1 MRKHNRSIRTLK
13 DWNMN
18 SIIAVYKKTPLII
31 RLVLGLFIGGMLGLL
46 CPEPFMWMEKLGYL
60 FVTALKSVAPILVFI
75 LLTNAI
81 VHSHIG
87 DDKGTTYGLKR
98 LLLMFLTSALLASAL
113 SIVICTLYRV
123 HVPMQDIDPKTA
135 DIADRSLLTTFVNE
149 IIYNPVEAL
158 VEGRY
163 LAILLWSAVFGIFI
177 RQSEQST
184 KQLVADLSEVMTKI
198 TKLILELAPI
208 GVMGLMF
215 HDMVET
221 TSNYNINFKDIII
234 LFLTISAITFFIVN
248 PLIVFLMTGR
258 NAFKFFPALEKSI
271 LYSFFTC
278 SSAANIPVNQQ
289 IADEKNVTKQLST
302 ISIPLGAS
310 IHKPGSIITINMLA
324 LIALFS
330 ANPQADITMM
340 QYLELGVV
348 SVIASVCTAGVPN
361 GSILLIPIACRI
373 LNVPDEMI
381 LNIIEINIMISFI
394 RTSTATVLNSST
406 DLLFTLAI
414 DERHK
419 NNSSELVDNI
429 INAKRVRI
437 REENENAIKK
447 ALQATANGSDK
458 PE

>member
-1 MRKHNRSIRTLK
+1 
-13 DWNMN
+13 
-18 SIIAVYKKTPLII
+18 
-31 RLVLGLFIGGMLGLL
+31 
-46 CPEPFMWMEKLGYL
+46 
-60 FVTALKSVAPILVFI
+60 
-75 LLTNAI
+75 
-81 VHSHIG
+81 
-87 DDKGTTYGLKR
+87 
-98 LLLMFLTSALLASAL
+98 
-113 SIVICTLYRV
+113 
-123 HVPMQDIDPKTA
+123 
-135 DIADRSLLTTFVNE
+135 
-149 IIYNPVEAL
+149 
-158 VEGRY
+158 
-163 LAILLWSAVFGIFI
+163 
-177 RQSEQST
+177 
-184 KQLVADLSEVMTKI
+184 
-198 TKLILELAPI
+198 
-208 GVMGLMF
+208 
-215 HDMVET
+215 
-221 TSNYNINFKDIII
+221 
-234 LFLTISAITFFIVN
+234 
-248 PLIVFLMTGR
+248 MTGR
-258 NAFKFFPALEKSI
+258 NAFKHFPALEKSI

-340 QYLELGVV
+340 QYLELGIV

-361 GSILLIPIACRI
+361 GSIVLIPIACRI

-394 RTSTATVLNSST
+394 RTSTTTVLNSST

>member
-1 MRKHNRSIRTLK
+1 
-13 DWNMN
+13 MN
-18 SIIAVYKKTPLII
+18 SILAVYKKTPLVI

-46 CPEPFMWMEKLGYL
+46 CPEQFMWMEKLGYL

-98 LLLMFLTSALLASAL
+98 LILMFFTSAFIASAL
-113 SIVICTLYRV
+113 SIIVCSLYRI
-123 HVPMQDIDPKTA
+123 HISTHDITPNIVDVG
-135 DIADRSLLTTFVNE
+135 DQSLLSTFVNE

-163 LAILLWSAVFGIFI
+163 LSILIWSAVFGFFI
-177 RQSEQST
+177 RQSEQTT
-184 KQLVADLSEVMTKI
+184 KQLVADLAEVMTKI

-221 TSNYNINFKDIII
+221 TENFSINFKDIII
-234 LFLTISAITFFIVN
+234 LFLAISAVTFFIVN
-248 PLIVFLMTGR
+248 PLLVFLMTGT
-258 NAFKFFPALEKSI
+258 NAFKHFPALEKSI

-324 LIALFS
+324 LTALYSF
-330 ANPQADITMM
+330 NPDADITMM
-340 QYLELGVV
+340 QYLELGIV
-348 SVIASVCTAGVPN
+348 SVIASICTAGVPN
-361 GSILLIPIACRI
+361 GSIVLIPIACRI
-373 LNVPDEMI
+373 LNVPDDMI
-381 LNIIEINIMISFI
+381 LKIIEINIMISFI
-394 RTSTATVLNSST
+394 RTSTTTVLNSSS